1 MTFIV
6 SYTYTNFIF
15 LKAQQAP
22 GDGNHAEL
30 LIQLGSG
37 WHGHKPYAKGQR
49 TRVPAPDLLSAS
61 QGMLGPTL
69 LIHKVGTSVT
79 IPCELFWIPG
89 KHQGPGVYIPGT

>member
-37 WHGHKPYAKGQR
+37 WHGKKPYAEEQR
-49 TRVPAPDLLSAS
+49 TRALAPNLLSAS
-61 QGMLGPTL
+61 RGMVGPTL
-69 LIHKVGTSVT
+69 LIHKIGTSVT
-79 IPCELFWIPG
+79 IPCG